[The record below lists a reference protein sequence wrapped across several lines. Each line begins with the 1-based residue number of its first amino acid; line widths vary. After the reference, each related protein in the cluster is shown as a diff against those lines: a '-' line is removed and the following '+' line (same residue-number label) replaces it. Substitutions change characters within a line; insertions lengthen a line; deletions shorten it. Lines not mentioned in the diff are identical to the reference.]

1 MPPSGPAGDDTRSTA
16 AWFAA
21 AVGFAL
27 ILWLTWPGFM
37 SSDSADQLMQ
47 ARTGDYTTAHPPLMA
62 LTWSFTDRIVAG
74 PGGLF
79 ILHAA
84 LFWFA
89 LGWLGRELFARPLA
103 QIAFVLLIGCWP
115 PVFGTV
121 AHLWKDVPML
131 AFALLGV
138 ASLARGLRVPRHRW
152 LALAIAAFACA
163 CAYRHNALPLVLP
176 FVFVVAGRLG
186 FAGAR
191 RWAATAGLVI
201 LIALAAATP
210 ARWLSAVQR
219 DVWPVTGVWDL
230 AAMSI
235 EQDRMVV
242 PEDWRREDLTVDDLR
257 AAFQPWSNTTIYDTN
272 KLRISIFHDLTDHQ
286 RRSLRSAWTG
296 QWIEHPFAMF
306 GHRLRLTALL
316 LGWRADSVPDTFNLW
331 LQDSPAPSI
340 SPATVQGSAA
350 RPLAVAALR
359 ATLKSPLFS
368 GWLYVVV
375 LTVAALTAWRS
386 RSTPHRL
393 FWPLV
398 VSVALFLPPLF
409 LAAPSAEFRY
419 LLWPVVATMIVLALR
434 FASPGGRDATRRTAM
449 PAHPLET

>member
-1 MPPSGPAGDDTRSTA
+1 MPPSGPAGDDTRSNA

-27 ILWLTWPGFM
+27 IVWLTWPGFM
-37 SSDSADQLMQ
+37 SSDSTDQLMQ

-62 LTWSFTDRIVAG
+62 LTWSFTDRIAAG

-89 LGWLGRELFARPLA
+89 LGWLARELFGRPIA

-191 RWAATAGLVI
+191 RWAVTAGLVL

-210 ARWLSAVQR
+210 ARLLSAVQR

-272 KLRISIFHDLTDHQ
+272 KLRISLYHDLTDAQ
-286 RRSLRSAWTG
+286 RRSLRTAWLQ
-296 QWIEHPFAMF
+296 QWLEHPLAMAR
-306 GHRLRLTALL
+306 HRLRLTGLL
-316 LGWRADSVPDTFNLW
+316 LGWRAGDVPETFDLW
-331 LQDSPAPSI
+331 LQNMAVPGTAPIVVEGS
-340 SPATVQGSAA
+340 SARPATI
-350 RPLAVAALR
+350 AALHSTVR
-359 ATLKSPLFS
+359 TLVFA
-368 GWLYVVV
+368 GWIYLLALLIAVV
-375 LTVAALTAWRS
+375 TAWRS
-386 RSTPHRL
+386 RSQSHRL
-393 FWPLV
+393 FWPFAA
-398 VSVALFLPPLF
+398 SIGLFLPPLI

-449 PAHPLET
+449 PAHSLET